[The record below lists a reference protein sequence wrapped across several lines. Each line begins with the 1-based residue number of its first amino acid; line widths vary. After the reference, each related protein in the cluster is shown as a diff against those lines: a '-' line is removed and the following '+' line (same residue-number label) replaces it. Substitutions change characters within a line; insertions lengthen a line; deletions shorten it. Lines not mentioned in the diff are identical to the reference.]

1 MPTVLRR
8 ILVGARW
15 SEEVGSHPGTPSLVM
30 FTIIG
35 AIGGADRGHWTGPV
49 LGAGLM
55 LAGCGSLW
63 LYGCYRRAL
72 TVEMLRAENAATDDS
87 EGRAR

>member
-8 ILVGARW
+8 IVLGARW
-15 SEEVGSHPGTPSLVM
+15 SDEVGSHPGTTSLIM

-35 AIGGADRGHWTGPV
+35 AIAGADRGHWTGPV
-49 LGAGLM
+49 LGSAFM

-63 LYGCYRRAL
+63 IHGCYRRGVY
-72 TVEMLRAENAATDDS
+72 VERSREKENAVGGT
-87 EGRAR
+87 GGTAR